1 MSQSPDRD
9 EPGGR
14 TMRHITLPNG
24 RRIAVISKFAARD
37 VYEEI
42 FDDNVYLREGLRIDP
57 GDVVLD
63 IGANVGLF
71 SLFVLEQVPKLR
83 LVAVEPIPQIFA
95 ALQENLE
102 AHKPSDAEVTLLNVG
117 LAENEGT
124 AEFNFYPRLDSD
136 STRTPFDFERQVQSF
151 LAMTETSIARLLP
164 THMRVWLIRTALR
177 WFYAPQKIECRL
189 QTLSQVIRE
198 LQLEC
203 IDYVKLD
210 AENAEREVIAGL
222 ADGDWPKIRQMA
234 IEVHTNIP
242 GGEDLVEEF
251 TALLRSRG
259 FSVVVDLESRFSNV
273 GVHML
278 YATRAVA

>member
-1 MSQSPDRD
+1 
-9 EPGGR
+9 
-14 TMRHITLPNG
+14 MRHMTLPNR
-24 RRIAVISKFAARD
+24 RRIAVISRFAARD

-42 FDDNVYLREGLRIDP
+42 FDENVYLREGLSIGP

-63 IGANVGLF
+63 IGANIGLF

-83 LVAVEPIPQIFA
+83 LVAVEPIPEIFA
-95 ALQENLE
+95 ALQANLE
-102 AHKPSDAEVTLLNVG
+102 AHKPRDAEVTLLNVG
-117 LAENEGT
+117 LAEKEGA

-151 LAMTETSIARLLP
+151 LAMSEKSSARFLP
-164 THMRVWLIRTALR
+164 MRLRVWLIRTALR
-177 WFYAPQKIECRL
+177 WFYAPQRVECRL

-198 LQLEC
+198 LELER

-210 AENAEREVIAGL
+210 AENAEREVIAGV

-234 IEVHTNIP
+234 IEVHTNVP
-242 GGEDLVEEF
+242 GGQDLVEEF
-251 TALLRSRG
+251 TTLLRSKG
-259 FSVVVDLESRFSNV
+259 FTVAVDLESRFSYV

-278 YATRAVA
+278 YAKRAAA